1 MALLVPFDGSE
12 LAAAALTRAT
22 QFGYAFDEDT
32 LAVSVIPDGNV
43 EYARERG
50 WLDAGEAFDRETVVS
65 RLHERVAD
73 RSPSADFQYE
83 AVDRYATPGT
93 IANRLRKVARRE
105 EASMVFVGSENA
117 GHIVTTLSSVGS
129 RVAADGAYDVVV
141 VRHRQPREI
150 PALSAAS
157 EHRTSEPRVDR
168 SDED

>member
-93 IANRLRKVARRE
+93 IANRLRKVA
-105 EASMVFVGSENA
+105 
-117 GHIVTTLSSVGS
+117 
-129 RVAADGAYDVVV
+129 
-141 VRHRQPREI
+141 
-150 PALSAAS
+150 
-157 EHRTSEPRVDR
+157 
-168 SDED
+168 